1 MALAKGTDNVT
12 ANLSL
17 ELSSQLAALAKRSGL
32 SRSRYVGL
40 LIEDAVRLQR
50 TFTIHIE
57 DSHRGISPVNYR
69 LNASG
74 RRRGWPGRTM

>member
-12 ANLSL
+12 ANLPV
-17 ELSSQLAALAKRSGL
+17 ELSVKLTDLAKRSCL

-50 TFTIHIE
+50 TFTIRIE
-57 DSHRGISPVNYR
+57 DSHRGAAPVHYL
-69 LNASG
+69 LNDSAIPP
-74 RRRGWPGRTM
+74 RK